1 MSVPPSASS
10 SAPPPARAAKP
21 VLLAVDD
28 DPQVLAA
35 IRKDLRDRYAKD
47 YRIVAAGGGPEAVS
61 AVEELHRRGDEVAL
75 FLVDERMPELTGT
88 EFLLAAKPHYP
99 DARKVLLTAYADTDA
114 AIRSINEVG
123 LDHYLLKPWDPRED
137 QLYPVLDDL
146 LDDWWAGRP
155 ARFDGIR
162 VVGARW
168 SPASHEIK
176 DFLARNQVPYRFLDV
191 DRDPEAASL
200 LAAAGDE
207 APLLPMLF
215 LPDGQTLS
223 RPDPPTLARTI
234 GLHVTADAP
243 FYDLVIVGAGPAG
256 LAAAVYGASEGL
268 RVAVI
273 ERQATGGQAGTSSR
287 IENYL
292 GFPKGI
298 AGSDLAR
305 RATAQ
310 ARRLGA
316 EILTAVQASA
326 VRVEEPARVV
336 TLADGAELSC
346 HALLVATG
354 MRVRELDDESC
365 RLLTGAGVFYGAT
378 LAEAASYQGEQVVV
392 VGGANSAGQA
402 AMMFSRF
409 AERVTVLVRAGS
421 IEAGMSRYLIDQIA
435 ATPNIE
441 VLTSSAVA
449 AARGGEHLE
458 EVVVRDIDSGV
469 QTTRKATGMFVFI
482 GAVPHSELVRGVVA
496 TNAAGFVLTGPDIC
510 APGIRPVLR
519 PHRQWPLER
528 EPYLLETSVPG
539 IFAAGDV
546 RHGAVRRV
554 ASAVGQGSHCVT
566 FVHQYLATV

>member
-1 MSVPPSASS
+1 MAG
-10 SAPPPARAAKP
+10 KP
-21 VLLAVDD
+21 VIVAVDD

-35 IRKDLRDRYAKD
+35 IRKDLRDSYAKD
-47 YRIVAAGGGPEAVS
+47 YRVVAADGGPSALA
-61 AVEELHRRGDEVAL
+61 AVEELHRRGDDVAL
-75 FLVDERMPELTGT
+75 FLVDERMPDMTGT
-88 EFLLAAKPHYP
+88 AFLLAAAPHYP
-99 DARKVLLTAYADTDA
+99 EAKKVLLTAYADTNA

-123 LDHYLLKPWDPRED
+123 LDHYLLKPWLPRED
-137 QLYPVLDDL
+137 LLYPVLDDL

-155 ARFDGIR
+155 APFDGVR

-168 SPASHEIK
+168 SPDSHEVK
-176 DFLARNQVPYRFLDV
+176 DFLARNQVPYRFHDV
-191 DRDPEAASL
+191 ERDAEAASL
-200 LAAAGDE
+200 LAARGEA
-207 APLLPMLF
+207 APLLPMVF
-215 LPDGQTLS
+215 LPDGEALA
-223 RPDPPTLARTI
+223 RPDPLTLARHI
-234 GLHVTADAP
+234 GLHVTAEAP
-243 FYDLVIVGAGPAG
+243 FYDLVINGAGPAG

-298 AGSDLAR
+298 SGADLAR
-305 RATAQ
+305 RATGQ
-310 ARRLGA
+310 ATRLGA
-316 EILTAVQASA
+316 EILTAVEATS

-336 TLADGAELSC
+336 TLLDGSELSC

-354 MRVRELDDESC
+354 MRVRELDVESC
-365 RLLTGAGVFYGAT
+365 RRFTGAGVFYGAT
-378 LAEAASYQGEQVVV
+378 LAEAASFRGEHVVV

-409 AERVTVLVRAGS
+409 AERVTVLVRGAS
-421 IEAGMSRYLIDQIA
+421 IADSMSRYLIDQIE
-435 ATPNIE
+435 ATPGIE
-441 VLTSSAVA
+441 VLTQASVA
-449 AARGGEHLE
+449 EARGNDHLE
-458 EVVVRDIDSGV
+458 EVVIRDGRTGELS
-469 QTTRKATGMFVFI
+469 TRKATGLFVFI
-482 GAVPHSELVRGVVA
+482 GAAPHSELVRDVVA
-496 TNAAGFVLTGPDIC
+496 TNPAGFILTGPDIGTS
-510 APGIRPVLR
+510 ASRPAR
-519 PHRQWPLER
+519 WPLDR